1 MSCPVNKD
9 TKGKKKS
16 YLEVIKYYMYVVVLV
31 VLQFNVMLWSR
42 KSYKTNMKEELSEDI
57 SEPSWERKQ
66 KNNTSL
72 AE

>member
-1 MSCPVNKD
+1 MSCPGNKD

-16 YLEVIKYYMYVVVLV
+16 YLEVIKYYMYVLVLV

-57 SEPSWERKQ
+57 PDPPWERKQ
-66 KNNTSL
+66 KINTSL

>member
-42 KSYKTNMKEELSEDI
+42 KSNKTNMKEELSEGI